1 MGTAQII
8 GTVFGALAGVVV
20 CIGLIYFIRGRKPND
35 QPSDIHYESPLHD
48 QIEIPEHEKDP
59 HAYRGMSSSGDYNP
73 AEPDSVFDE
82 NL

>member
-8 GTVFGALAGVVV
+8 GTAFGAVAGVVV

-35 QPSDIHYESPLHD
+35 QTTEVYESPLHD

-59 HAYRGMSSSGDYNP
+59 HAYRGMTSSDEYNP
-73 AEPDSVFDE
+73 VERDSVQED